1 MFYTACREFRLSE
14 EKPMPNMTYSKA
26 INQALEEELRR
37 DQDVILY
44 GQDVAE
50 WGGIF
55 KVTDGLF
62 EKFGPDRV
70 FNSPIS
76 ENVMVGAGVGAAM
89 MGLRP
94 VVELQFADFIFTA
107 GDEVFFKAGMW
118 RFMHG
123 GAFKVPLVVRCP
135 SGGSGFGPEH
145 SACPEAFVMHAPGLL
160 CVVPSTPE
168 DAKGLLKAAIRMDN
182 PVMYF
187 EHKLLY
193 AMRGEVP
200 DGDYTTPFGKAV
212 IRRQGDAVTIV
223 AWQEMLRRSL
233 AAAERLSKE
242 GIEVEI
248 VDPRTLN
255 PFDRE
260 TIIESVKKTGA
271 CLVVEEAYRTLGV
284 GAEIGAILAEH
295 ALPYLDKPFKRLA
308 IPDVP
313 LPTSQQLVDAVVPS
327 VDAIYKAVKDIVG

>member
-1 MFYTACREFRLSE
+1 MAS
-14 EKPMPNMTYSKA
+14 MTYSRA
-26 INQALEEELRR
+26 INQALAEEMAR
-37 DQDVILY
+37 DENVILY
-44 GQDVAE
+44 GQDVAV

-55 KVTDGLF
+55 KVTEGLRDR
-62 EKFGPDRV
+62 FGPERV
-70 FNSPIS
+70 FDSPIS
-76 ENVMVGAGVGAAM
+76 ENVMVGAGVGAAA

-94 VVELQFADFIFTA
+94 VVELQFADFILTA

-123 GAFKVPLVVRCP
+123 GAFTVPLVIRAP

-160 CVVPSTPE
+160 CAVPSTPE
-168 DAKGLLKAAIRMDN
+168 DAKGLLKEAVRLDN
-182 PVMYF
+182 PVVYF

-200 DGDYTTPFGKAV
+200 DTDYTTPFGKAV
-212 IRRQGDAVTIV
+212 VRREGDAVTLV
-223 AWQEMLRRSL
+223 AWQDMLRRSL
-233 AAAERLSKE
+233 TAADQLSQD

-255 PFDRE
+255 PFDRD
-260 TIIESVKKTGA
+260 TIIASVQKTGA
-271 CLVVEEAYRTLGV
+271 CIVVEEAYRTLGV
-284 GAEIGAILAEH
+284 GAEIGAMLMEH
-295 ALPYLDKPFKRLA
+295 AFAYMDKPFKRLA

-313 LPTSQQLVDAVVPS
+313 VPTSQHLVDYIVPS
-327 VDAIYKAVKDIVG
+327 VDDICKAVKDLVG

>member
-1 MFYTACREFRLSE
+1 MATI
-14 EKPMPNMTYSKA
+14 TYSKA
-26 INQALEEELRR
+26 INQALEEEMRR
-37 DQDVILY
+37 DENVILY
-44 GQDVAE
+44 GQDVAV

-55 KVTDGLF
+55 KVTEGLL
-62 EKFGPDRV
+62 EKFGPERV
-70 FNSPIS
+70 FDTPIS
-76 ENVMVGAGVGAAM
+76 ENVLVGAGVGAAT

-107 GDEVFFKAGMW
+107 GDEIFFKAGMW

-145 SACPEAFVMHAPGLL
+145 SACPEAFVMHTPGLL

-168 DAKGLLKAAIRMDN
+168 DAKGLLKAAIRSDN

-212 IRRQGDAVTIV
+212 VRREGDAITIV
-223 AWQEMLRRSL
+223 AWQDMLRRSL
-233 AAAERLSKE
+233 KAAEQLSKD
-242 GIEVEI
+242 GVEVEI

-255 PFDRE
+255 PFDRD

-271 CLVVEEAYRTLGV
+271 CMVVEEAYRTLGV

-313 LPTSQQLVDAVVPS
+313 LPTAQQLVDHVVPS
-327 VDAIYKAVKDIVG
+327 VDTIYKAVKDLVG

>member
-1 MFYTACREFRLSE
+1 MALI
-14 EKPMPNMTYSKA
+14 TYSKA

-123 GAFKVPLVVRCP
+123 GAFKIPLVVRCP

-160 CVVPSTPE
+160 CAVPSTPE
-168 DAKGLLKAAIRMDN
+168 DAKGLLKTAIRMDN

-212 IRRQGDAVTIV
+212 VRRQGDAVTIV

-233 AAAERLSKE
+233 AAADRLSKD

-284 GAEIGAILAEH
+284 GAEIGAMLAEH

-313 LPTSQQLVDAVVPS
+313 LPTSPQLVDAVVPS
-327 VDAIYKAVKDIVG
+327 VDAIYKAVKDLVG

>member
-1 MFYTACREFRLSE
+1 
-14 EKPMPNMTYSKA
+14 MPTRTYSQA
-26 INQALEEELRR
+26 INAALAEEMQR
-37 DQDVILY
+37 DENVILY
-44 GQDVAE
+44 GQDVAV

-55 KVTDGLF
+55 KVTDGLL

-70 FNSPIS
+70 FDTPIS
-76 ENVMVGAGVGAAM
+76 ESVMVGAGVGAAS

-94 VVELQFADFIFTA
+94 VVELQFADFVITA
-107 GDEVFFKAGMW
+107 GDEIFFKAGMW
-118 RFMHG
+118 RYMHG
-123 GAFKVPLVVRCP
+123 GAHTIPLVVRAP

-145 SACPEAFVMHAPGLL
+145 SACPEAFIMHAPGLL
-160 CVVPSTPE
+160 CAVPSTPE
-168 DAKGLLKAAIRMDN
+168 DAKGLLKQAIRLDN
-182 PVMYF
+182 PVIYF

-193 AMRGEVP
+193 QMRGEVS
-200 DGDYTTPFGKAV
+200 DGEVLTPFGKAV
-212 IRRQGDAVTIV
+212 VRREGEAVTIV
-223 AWQEMLRRSL
+223 AWQDMLRRAL
-233 AAAERLSKE
+233 AAAERLSQE

-271 CLVVEEAYRTLGV
+271 CMVVEEAYRTLGV
-284 GAEIGAILAEH
+284 GAEIGALLVEE

-313 LPTSQQLVDAVVPS
+313 IPTSQHLVDAIVPS
-327 VDAIYKAVKDIVG
+327 VDDIYRAVRELVD

>member
-1 MFYTACREFRLSE
+1 MALI
-14 EKPMPNMTYSKA
+14 TYSKA

-37 DQDVILY
+37 DEDVILY

-160 CVVPSTPE
+160 CAVPSTPE
-168 DAKGLLKAAIRMDN
+168 DAKGLLKTAIRLDN

-212 IRRQGDAVTIV
+212 VRRQGEAVTIV

-233 AAAERLSKE
+233 AAADRFSKE

-260 TIIESVKKTGA
+260 TIVESVKKTGA

-284 GAEIGAILAEH
+284 GAEIGAMLAEH

-327 VDAIYKAVKDIVG
+327 VDAIYKAVKDLVG

>member
-1 MFYTACREFRLSE
+1 MATL
-14 EKPMPNMTYSKA
+14 TYSKA
-26 INQALEEELRR
+26 INQALAEEMTR
-37 DQDVILY
+37 DENVILY
-44 GQDVAE
+44 GQDVAA

-55 KVTDGLF
+55 KVTEGLH
-62 EKFGPDRV
+62 EQFGPERV
-70 FNSPIS
+70 FDSPIS
-76 ENVMVGAGVGAAM
+76 ENVMVGAGVGAAT

-94 VVELQFADFIFTA
+94 VVELQFADFILTA

-123 GAFKVPLVVRCP
+123 GAFKVPLVIRAP

-168 DAKGLLKAAIRMDN
+168 DAKGLLKEAIRLDN
-182 PVMYF
+182 PVVYF

-200 DGDYTTPFGKAV
+200 DTEYTTPFGKAV
-212 IRRQGDAVTIV
+212 VRREGDAVTIV
-223 AWQEMLRRSL
+223 AWQDMLRRTL
-233 AAAERLSKE
+233 KAAEQLSQE

-255 PFDRE
+255 PFDRD
-260 TIIESVKKTGA
+260 TIIESVQKTGA
-271 CLVVEEAYRTLGV
+271 CMVVEEAYRTLGV
-284 GAEIGAILAEH
+284 GAEIGAMLMEH
-295 ALPYLDKPFKRLA
+295 ALPYMDKPFKRLA

-313 LPTSQQLVDAVVPS
+313 LPTSQHLVDHIVPS
-327 VDAIYKAVKDIVG
+327 VDAIYKAVKDLVG

>member
-1 MFYTACREFRLSE
+1 
-14 EKPMPNMTYSKA
+14 MPTRTYSQA
-26 INQALEEELRR
+26 INDALAEEMRR
-37 DQDVILY
+37 DENVILY
-44 GQDVAE
+44 GQDVAV

-55 KVTDGLF
+55 KVTDGLL

-70 FNSPIS
+70 FDTPIS
-76 ENVMVGAGVGAAM
+76 ESVMVGAGVGAAS

-94 VVELQFADFIFTA
+94 VVELQFADFVITA
-107 GDEVFFKAGMW
+107 GDEIFFKAGMW
-118 RFMHG
+118 RYMHG
-123 GAFKVPLVVRCP
+123 GAHTIPLVVRAP

-145 SACPEAFVMHAPGLL
+145 SACPEAFIMHAPGLL
-160 CVVPSTPE
+160 CAVPSTPA
-168 DAKGLLKAAIRMDN
+168 DAKALLKQAIRLDN
-182 PVMYF
+182 PVIYF

-193 AMRGEVP
+193 QMRGEVP
-200 DGDYTTPFGKAV
+200 DGEVLTPFGKAV
-212 IRRQGDAVTIV
+212 VRREGEAVTIV
-223 AWQEMLRRSL
+223 AWQDMLRRSL
-233 AAAERLSKE
+233 AAAERLSQE

-271 CLVVEEAYRTLGV
+271 CMVVEEAYRTLGV
-284 GAEIGAILAEH
+284 GAEIGALLVEE

-313 LPTSQQLVDAVVPS
+313 IPTSQHLVDAIVPS
-327 VDAIYKAVKDIVG
+327 ADDIYRAVKEITD

>member
-1 MFYTACREFRLSE
+1 
-14 EKPMPNMTYSKA
+14 MPTLTYSQA
-26 INQALEEELRR
+26 INDALAEEMRR
-37 DQDVILY
+37 DENVILY
-44 GQDVAE
+44 GQDVAV

-55 KVTDGLF
+55 KVTDGLL

-70 FNSPIS
+70 FDTPIS
-76 ENVMVGAGVGAAM
+76 ESVMVGAGVGAAS

-94 VVELQFADFIFTA
+94 VVELQFADFVITA
-107 GDEVFFKAGMW
+107 GDEIFFKAGMW
-118 RFMHG
+118 RYMHG
-123 GAFKVPLVVRCP
+123 GAHTIPLVVRAP

-145 SACPEAFVMHAPGLL
+145 SACPEAFIMHAPGLL
-160 CVVPSTPE
+160 CAVPSTPA
-168 DAKGLLKAAIRMDN
+168 DAKGLLKQAIRLDN
-182 PVMYF
+182 PVIYF

-193 AMRGEVP
+193 QMRGEVP
-200 DGDYTTPFGKAV
+200 DDEVLTPFGKAV
-212 IRRQGDAVTIV
+212 VRREGEAVTIV
-223 AWQEMLRRSL
+223 AWQDMLRRAL
-233 AAAERLSKE
+233 AAAERLSQE

-271 CLVVEEAYRTLGV
+271 CMVVEEAYRTLGV
-284 GAEIGAILAEH
+284 GAEIGALLLEE

-313 LPTSQQLVDAVVPS
+313 IPTSQHLVDAIVPS
-327 VDAIYKAVKDIVG
+327 VDDIYRAVKELAD

>member
-1 MFYTACREFRLSE
+1 
-14 EKPMPNMTYSKA
+14 MPTITYSKA
-26 INQALEEELRR
+26 INQALEEEMRR
-37 DQDVILY
+37 DENVILY
-44 GQDVAE
+44 GQDVAV

-55 KVTDGLF
+55 KVTEGLL
-62 EKFGPDRV
+62 EKFGSERV
-70 FNSPIS
+70 FDTPIS
-76 ENVMVGAGVGAAM
+76 ENVLVGAGVGAAT

-145 SACPEAFVMHAPGLL
+145 SACPEAFVMHTPGLL

-168 DAKGLLKAAIRMDN
+168 DAKGLLKAAIRSDN

-212 IRRQGDAVTIV
+212 VRRVGDAVTIV
-223 AWQEMLRRSL
+223 AWQDMLRRSL
-233 AAAERLSKE
+233 KAAEQLSKE

-260 TIIESVKKTGA
+260 TIIDSVKKTGA
-271 CLVVEEAYRTLGV
+271 CIVVEEAYRTLGV
-284 GAEIGAILAEH
+284 GAEIGAMLAEH

-313 LPTSQQLVDAVVPS
+313 LPTAQQLVDHVVPS
-327 VDAIYKAVKDIVG
+327 VDNIYKAVKDLVG

>member
-1 MFYTACREFRLSE
+1 
-14 EKPMPNMTYSKA
+14 MPTLTYSQA
-26 INQALEEELRR
+26 INDALAEEMRR
-37 DQDVILY
+37 DENVILY
-44 GQDVAE
+44 GQDVAV

-55 KVTDGLF
+55 KVTDGLL

-70 FNSPIS
+70 FDTPIS
-76 ENVMVGAGVGAAM
+76 ESVMVGAGVGAAS

-94 VVELQFADFIFTA
+94 VVELQFADFVITA
-107 GDEVFFKAGMW
+107 GDEIFFKAGMW
-118 RFMHG
+118 RYMHG
-123 GAFKVPLVVRCP
+123 GAHTIPLVVRAP

-145 SACPEAFVMHAPGLL
+145 SACPEAFIMHAPGLL
-160 CVVPSTPE
+160 CAVPSTPA
-168 DAKGLLKAAIRMDN
+168 DAKGLLKQAIRLDN
-182 PVMYF
+182 PVIYF

-193 AMRGEVP
+193 QMRGEVP
-200 DGDYTTPFGKAV
+200 DDEVLTPFGKAV
-212 IRRQGDAVTIV
+212 VRREGEAVTIV
-223 AWQEMLRRSL
+223 AWQDMLHRAL
-233 AAAERLSKE
+233 AAAERLSQE

-271 CLVVEEAYRTLGV
+271 CMVVEEAYRTLGV
-284 GAEIGAILAEH
+284 GAEIGALLLEE

-313 LPTSQQLVDAVVPS
+313 IPTSQHLVDAIVPS
-327 VDAIYKAVKDIVG
+327 VDDIYRAVKELAD

>member
-1 MFYTACREFRLSE
+1 
-14 EKPMPNMTYSKA
+14 MPTITYSKA
-26 INQALEEELRR
+26 INQALEEEMRR

-44 GQDVAE
+44 GQDVAV

-55 KVTDGLF
+55 KVTEGLL
-62 EKFGPDRV
+62 EKFGADRV
-70 FNSPIS
+70 FDTPIS
-76 ENVMVGAGVGAAM
+76 ENVLVGAGVGAAT

-145 SACPEAFVMHAPGLL
+145 SACPEAFVMHNPGLL

-168 DAKGLLKAAIRMDN
+168 DAKGLLKAAIRSDN

-193 AMRGEVP
+193 ATRGEVP
-200 DGDYTTPFGKAV
+200 EGDYTTPFGKAV
-212 IRRQGDAVTIV
+212 VRREGDAVTIV
-223 AWQEMLRRSL
+223 AWQDMLRRSL
-233 AAAERLSKE
+233 KAAERLSQE

-255 PFDRE
+255 PFDRD

-271 CLVVEEAYRTLGV
+271 CMVVEEAYRTLGV
-284 GAEIGAILAEH
+284 GAEIGAMLAEH

-313 LPTSQQLVDAVVPS
+313 LPTAQQLVDYVVPS
-327 VDAIYKAVKDIVG
+327 VDNIYKAVKDLVG

>member
-1 MFYTACREFRLSE
+1 
-14 EKPMPNMTYSKA
+14 MPTITYSKA
-26 INQALEEELRR
+26 INQALEEEMRR
-37 DQDVILY
+37 DENVILY
-44 GQDVAE
+44 GQDVAV

-55 KVTDGLF
+55 KVTEGLL
-62 EKFGPDRV
+62 EKFGPERV
-70 FNSPIS
+70 FDTPIS
-76 ENVMVGAGVGAAM
+76 ENVLVGAGVGAAT

-145 SACPEAFVMHAPGLL
+145 SACPEAFVMHTPGLL

-168 DAKGLLKAAIRMDN
+168 DAKGLLKAAIRSDN

-193 AMRGEVP
+193 ATRGEVP
-200 DGDYTTPFGKAV
+200 EGDYTTPFGKAV
-212 IRRQGDAVTIV
+212 VRRQGDAVTIV
-223 AWQEMLRRSL
+223 AWQDMLRRSL
-233 AAAERLSKE
+233 AAADRLSKE

-255 PFDRE
+255 PFDRD

-271 CLVVEEAYRTLGV
+271 CMVVEEAYRTLGV
-284 GAEIGAILAEH
+284 GAEIGAMLAEH
-295 ALPYLDKPFKRLA
+295 TLPYLDKPFKRLA

-313 LPTSQQLVDAVVPS
+313 LPTAQQLVDHVVPS
-327 VDAIYKAVKDIVG
+327 VDTIYKAVKDLVG